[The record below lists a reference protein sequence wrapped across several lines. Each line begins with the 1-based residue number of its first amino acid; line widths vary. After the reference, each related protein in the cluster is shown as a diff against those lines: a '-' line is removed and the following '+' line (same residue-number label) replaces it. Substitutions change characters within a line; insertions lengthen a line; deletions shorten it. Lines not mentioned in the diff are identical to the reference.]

1 MLTNVVAVIQARMG
15 STRLPGKIMMDVE
28 NRPMLWHV
36 VDRLGRCNMLNKV
49 VVATSDRRS
58 DDAVEKFCEKH
69 SFNIFRGDENNVL
82 ARYYSA
88 AEKYAADV
96 VVRITGDCPLI
107 DPELVDTC
115 IHSFL
120 VDYFDYYSNI
130 NPPTFPDG
138 LDCEVIKY
146 SALETAYK
154 SARLKSEI
162 EHVTPF
168 IRNNPALFKIG
179 NCSSA
184 INYEYHRW
192 TLDNKEDF
200 ELIEK
205 IYSRLYSVGKYVAWT
220 DVIRLL
226 EENPEWL
233 KINSSNNRNEGF
245 IKSLKNDSFI
255 N

>member
-1 MLTNVVAVIQARMG
+1 MLELMGKQVIEQVLNQVSYSKLINTVV
-15 STRLPGKIMMDVE
+15 L
-28 NRPMLWHV
+28 
-36 VDRLGRCNMLNKV
+36 
-49 VVATSDRRS
+49 ATSIDPS
-58 DDAVEKFCEKH
+58 DDPLEAWAKKSGSNC
-69 SFNIFRGDENNVL
+69 FRGSLENVL
-82 ARYYSA
+82 ERFYGA
-88 AEKYAADV
+88 AQKYKADA

-120 VDYFDYYSNI
+120 VDDFDYYSNI